1 MTPHRELGPTTP
13 GVTVTVARNDDADRE
28 AIASIDQAC
37 FGQATVNLGAELER
51 PWAHVWVARPGGD
64 GTTPA
69 ALLLAWSVADEL
81 HILSIATM
89 PANRRTGLARALLAH
104 AVDFAR
110 RQRAQRVQL
119 EVRRSNR
126 AAIRL
131 YRAFGF
137 SATGIREQYYADN
150 LEDAIEMALFL
161 DPVTGQI
168 IEGRDDVRVDED

>member
-1 MTPHRELGPTTP
+1 MPAALVTT
-13 GVTVTVARNDDADRE
+13 ARVEDAE
-28 AIASIDQAC
+28 AIAGIDEAC
-37 FGQATVNLGAELER
+37 FGQGTVNLTAELER
-51 PWAHVWVARPGGD
+51 PWSRVWVARPGGERAR
-64 GTTPA
+64 PA

-81 HILSIATM
+81 HILSIATL
-89 PANRRTGLARALLAH
+89 PEHRRTGLARALLA
-104 AVDFAR
+104 AALDFAT

-161 DPVTGQI
+161 DPFTGQVVP
-168 IEGRDDVRVDED
+168 GRDDVRVEDD

>member
-1 MTPHRELGPTTP
+1 MTPHRQLGPSTIAALVTP
-13 GVTVTVARNDDADRE
+13 ARSEDAED
-28 AIASIDQAC
+28 IADIDQSC
-37 FGQATVNLGAELER
+37 FGQATVNLTAELER
-51 PWAHVWVARPGGD
+51 PWARVWVARLGGD
-64 GTTPA
+64 KAKPV

-81 HILSIATM
+81 HILSIATL
-89 PANRRTGLARALLAH
+89 PAHRRTGLARALLAE
-104 AVDFAR
+104 ALDYAK

-161 DPVTGQI
+161 DPFTGQMVP
-168 IEGRDDVRVDED
+168 GRDDVRVEED